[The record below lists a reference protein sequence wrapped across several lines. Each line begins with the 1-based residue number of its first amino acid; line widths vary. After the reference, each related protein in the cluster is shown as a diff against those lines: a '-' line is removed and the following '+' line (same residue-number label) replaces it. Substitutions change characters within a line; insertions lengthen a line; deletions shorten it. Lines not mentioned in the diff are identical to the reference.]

1 MFPEIRLWPTLT
13 RALVLALLSG
23 VLLLV
28 AAPMAAAQAETC
40 DLTGEPGTSPIDAR
54 KGRVLITVL
63 HDASGSLDQ
72 PVDLQLTI
80 TFVENRAHGNDF
92 ERVSGTVVIP
102 GADPPAVLVATGEV
116 EVECTD
122 GDFTGLTVPVKSPS
136 GGDGE
141 VFFAVIGPSQPIPG
155 SRLYVGNLTFTGG
168 DTTLVLNGVAIVV
181 TVLGPSHATT
191 SDERTEVAAAPV
203 TRLGAKHQAKDTPDE
218 KRRAKGGT
226 AGKGDRSKRH
236 R

>member
-1 MFPEIRLWPTLT
+1 
-13 RALVLALLSG
+13 
-23 VLLLV
+23 
-28 AAPMAAAQAETC
+28 
-40 DLTGEPGTSPIDAR
+40 
-54 KGRVLITVL
+54 
-63 HDASGSLDQ
+63 
-72 PVDLQLTI
+72 
-80 TFVENRAHGNDF
+80 
-92 ERVSGTVVIP
+92 
-102 GADPPAVLVATGEV
+102 
-116 EVECTD
+116 
-122 GDFTGLTVPVKSPS
+122 
-136 GGDGE
+136 
-141 VFFAVIGPSQPIPG
+141 
-155 SRLYVGNLTFTGG
+155 VGNLTFTGG

>member
-1 MFPEIRLWPTLT
+1 MIPQEAAMFPVIHLWPTLT

-28 AAPMAAAQAETC
+28 AAPMAAGQAETC

-63 HDASGSLDQ
+63 HDASGPPDQ

-122 GDFTGLTVPVKSPS
+122 GDFTGLTVQVKSPS
-136 GGDGE
+136 DGDGE
-141 VFFAVIGPSQPIPG
+141 VFFDFTRSSEPVPG

-168 DTTLVLNGVAIVV
+168 ETTIVMPEVEILVKVLNAGR
-181 TVLGPSHATT
+181 ATRP
-191 SDERTEVAAAPV
+191 DER
-203 TRLGAKHQAKDTPDE
+203 
-218 KRRAKGGT
+218 
-226 AGKGDRSKRH
+226 
-236 R
+236 